1 VFVYMLRDYM
11 LIGSHALFLY
21 ASFKHA
27 SMSMSMCISGRAV
40 AANARLTIN
49 RF

>member
-1 VFVYMLRDYM
+1 M
-11 LIGSHALFLY
+11 HY

-40 AANARLTIN
+40 AANARPTIN